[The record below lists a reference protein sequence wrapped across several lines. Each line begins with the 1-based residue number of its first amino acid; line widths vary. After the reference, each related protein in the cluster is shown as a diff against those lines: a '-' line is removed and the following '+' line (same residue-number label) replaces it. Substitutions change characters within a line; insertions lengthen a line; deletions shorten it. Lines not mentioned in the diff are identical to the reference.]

1 MNFKPIIDFT
11 KKHKKEVA
19 VGGAFVISGFLFSA
33 KKIKDKIKKRKLS
46 HAEAVQEYKKEL
58 KEVEFALAHE
68 HLSEL
73 EKAKLKKLKKYYKK
87 EIEKHN
93 RKMG

>member
-19 VGGAFVISGFLFSA
+19 AGGAFVISGVLYGA
-33 KKIKDKIKKRKLS
+33 KKINDKIKKRKLS
-46 HAEAVQEYKKEL
+46 HAEAVEEYKKEL
-58 KEVEFALAHE
+58 KEVEYALAHE

-73 EKAKLKKLKKYYKK
+73 EKSKLQKLKKYYKK